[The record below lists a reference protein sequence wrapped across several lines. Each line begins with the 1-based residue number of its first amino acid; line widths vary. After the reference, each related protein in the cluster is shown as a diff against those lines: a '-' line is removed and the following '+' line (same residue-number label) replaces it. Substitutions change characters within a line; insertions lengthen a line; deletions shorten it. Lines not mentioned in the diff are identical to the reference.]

1 MTLFTT
7 ILTYVDAHSRVGGKE
22 NGMGRPDG
30 GAPPDPGTPKTGPF
44 EAISPTVEIARANKR
59 GECRKNHVFLHWNG
73 IAHSACS
80 QQIHFSA
87 QIKGFDHPPGFD
99 LVSMKFSC
107 FFEYAFLITEKLK
120 IWKRKDAVLVQE
132 KKTAQDYIFQNP
144 RLFL

>member
-1 MTLFTT
+1 MQEKPCFPALEWDCAFRLFTT
-7 ILTYVDAHSRVGGKE
+7 
-22 NGMGRPDG
+22 
-30 GAPPDPGTPKTGPF
+30 
-44 EAISPTVEIARANKR
+44 
-59 GECRKNHVFLHWNG
+59 
-73 IAHSACS
+73 
-80 QQIHFSA
+80 IHFSA